1 METLESWRERRGWA
15 GIYEC
20 WFLCVIVGS
29 VCVFVYKTQTIE
41 AEEME
46 EKWKKQ
52 GRHIDRDSEMNKGVT
67 DRNALK
73 APVTFGIE
81 DAQ

>member
-1 METLESWRERRGWA
+1 MSVGFCVLLWTL
-15 GIYEC
+15 
-20 WFLCVIVGS
+20 
-29 VCVFVYKTQTIE
+29 CVFVYKTQKTE

-52 GRHIDRDSEMNKGVT
+52 GRHIQRDSEMNRGVT
-67 DRNALK
+67 DRRAPKAL
-73 APVTFGIE
+73 VTLGIE